1 MVSQPSADDAAPA
14 APDIPAAQTAPTAQ
28 TARTAQAA
36 GSPEV
41 AVAPTSD
48 DIERVLPIV
57 QRVVGARVADRD
69 LAQDLVQETVLRLLS
84 AAGRVQPEMLEP
96 YAIATA
102 RNVVATMRR
111 DRDRAARNQH
121 RALDL
126 SQPDD
131 PHAQVLADEESA
143 AIVQALGHLQA
154 GERESLLAHE
164 VSGRDTRSLAAEA
177 GSSAGAVAAQL
188 HRTRARLRVEY
199 LLALEGAPPPS
210 EQCRPTLLAL
220 SSGDR
225 RRQRDPAVSRH
236 LLGCGFCTRVSEPLA
251 DRRQSRDEEVTVE
264 IRGDPDIVRARQAAR
279 ELASR
284 LDFPVTELT
293 VIATAVS
300 EVARNIVRF
309 TSGGEVVVELLRAPR
324 AGIRVVASDAGP
336 GIGDVERAL
345 ADGYSTYDGLG
356 LGLPGARRL
365 MDEFSISSDPDQG
378 TTVVMTKWLGGR
390 HG

>member
-1 MVSQPSADDAAPA
+1 MDSPPTADDAA
-14 APDIPAAQTAPTAQ
+14 D
-28 TARTAQAA
+28 AA
-36 GSPEV
+36 GALTPEDV
-41 AVAPTSD
+41 
-48 DIERVLPIV
+48 ERVLPIV
-57 QRVVGARVADRD
+57 RRVVGARVADRE
-69 LAQDLVQETVLRLLS
+69 LAEDLVQETLLRVLS
-84 AAGRVQPEMLEP
+84 ASGRVQLEMLEP

-111 DRDRAARNQH
+111 DRDREARNKH

-131 PHAQVLADEESA
+131 PHTHVLADEETA
-143 AIVQALGHLQA
+143 AIVQALGHLQES
-154 GERESLLAHE
+154 ERESLLAHE
-164 VSGRDTRSLAAEA
+164 VAGRDTRSLAADA

-199 LLALEGAPPPS
+199 LIALEGRPPPS
-210 EQCRPTLLAL
+210 EQCRSALLAL

-225 RRQRDPAVSRH
+225 RRQRDPAVARH
-236 LLGCGFCTRVSEPLA
+236 VLGCEFCTRVSEPLLG
-251 DRRQSRDEEVTVE
+251 RRQSRDDEVAVE

-300 EVARNIVRF
+300 EMARNIVRF
-309 TSGGEVVVELLRAPR
+309 TSGGEIVVDLLRSPR
-324 AGIRVVASDAGP
+324 AGIRIVATDAGP

-365 MDEFSISSDPDQG
+365 MDEFAISSDPDQG

>member
-1 MVSQPSADDAAPA
+1 MDSPPSAHEADAAGA
-14 APDIPAAQTAPTAQ
+14 LAPGD
-28 TARTAQAA
+28 
-36 GSPEV
+36 V
-41 AVAPTSD
+41 
-48 DIERVLPIV
+48 ERVLPIV
-57 QRVVGARVADRD
+57 RRVVGARVADQD
-69 LAQDLVQETVLRLLS
+69 LAEDLVQETLVRVMS
-84 AAGRVQPEMLEP
+84 ASDRVEPEMLEP

-111 DRDRAARNQH
+111 DRDREARNKH

-131 PHAQVLADEESA
+131 PHVQVLADEDSA
-143 AIVQALGHLQA
+143 AIVEALGRLQ
-154 GERESLLAHE
+154 ERERERLLAHE
-164 VSGRDTRSLAAEA
+164 VGGRDTRSLAEED

-199 LLALEGAPPPS
+199 LLALEGTPPPS
-210 EQCRPTLLAL
+210 EQCRPVLLAL

-225 RRQRDPAVSRH
+225 RRQRDPGIARH
-236 LLGCGFCTRVSEPLA
+236 LLGCAFCTRVSQPLA
-251 DRRQSRDEEVTVE
+251 DRRQSRDDEVTVE
-264 IRGDPDIVRARQAAR
+264 IRGDPDIVKARQAVR
-279 ELASR
+279 DLASR
-284 LDFPVTELT
+284 VNFPMTELT

-300 EVARNIVRF
+300 EMARNIVRF
-309 TSGGEVVVELLRAPR
+309 TSGGEIAVELLRSPR
-324 AGIRVVASDAGP
+324 PGIRIVATDAGP
-336 GIGDVERAL
+336 GIADVERAL

-365 MDEFSISSDPDQG
+365 MDEFTISSDPDQG

>member
-1 MVSQPSADDAAPA
+1 MVSSSAEDTAAADDV
-14 APDIPAAQTAPTAQ
+14 
-28 TARTAQAA
+28 A
-36 GSPEV
+36 GGT
-41 AVAPTSD
+41 AVAGALTQEGV
-48 DIERVLPIV
+48 ERVLPIV
-57 QRVVGARVADRD
+57 RRVVGARVADQY
-69 LAQDLVQETVLRLLS
+69 LAEDLVQETLVRVLS
-84 AAGRVQPEMLEP
+84 ASERVEPEMLEP

-111 DRDRAARNQH
+111 DKDREARNKH

-131 PHAQVLADEESA
+131 PHTQVLADEESA
-143 AIVQALGHLQA
+143 AIVQALALLGDR
-154 GERESLLAHE
+154 ERESLLAHE
-164 VSGRDTRSLAAEA
+164 VSGRDTRSLAEEA

-199 LLALEGAPPPS
+199 LLALEGARPPS
-210 EQCRPTLLAL
+210 DECRPALLAL

-225 RRQRDPAVSRH
+225 RRQRDPAVAQH
-236 LLGCGFCTRVSEPLA
+236 VLGCGFCTRVAEPLL
-251 DRRQSRDEEVTVE
+251 DRRQPRDDEVAVE

-279 ELASR
+279 ELAAR

-300 EVARNIVRF
+300 EMARNIVRF
-309 TSGGEVVVELLRAPR
+309 TSGGRVVVELLRSPR
-324 AGIRVVASDAGP
+324 AGIRIVVADAGP
-336 GIGDVERAL
+336 GIADIESAL

-365 MDEFSISSDPDQG
+365 MDEFSVSSDPDQG